1 MAEAWFPQHG
11 SQAFLLSFWD
21 LMFFLI
27 KTDIVFQ

>member
-11 SQAFLLSFWD
+11 SQAFFIVFLGFGV
-21 LMFFLI
+21 FLI